1 MSFVLGN
8 RWYISVPANWRK
20 FHASTTHIHA
30 VISVQFSFSGPKK
43 EKATEWCASQCTDRH
58 RLCIIICQLI
68 SMFEKQRR
76 AQTPVM
82 LMQGHWRTQG
92 TFRMATRENNP
103 ESLLQLFCFAISMQ
117 RITCLPVQLSSH
129 ALRGSK
135 RLLSTI
141 PIKSCD
147 FAQENEVRL
156 ILGLIHKQ
164 WVMYKPEVHQYHL
177 IRICSYSDFF
187 LVAHQFQK
195 NLFF

>member
-1 MSFVLGN
+1 MM
-8 RWYISVPANWRK
+8 
-20 FHASTTHIHA
+20 
-30 VISVQFSFSGPKK
+30 
-43 EKATEWCASQCTDRH
+43 CTDRY

-92 TFRMATRENNP
+92 TFRMATGENNP
-103 ESLLQLFCFAISMQ
+103 ESPLQLFCFAISMQ

-129 ALRGSK
+129 ALRGSM

-141 PIKSCD
+141 PIKRCD

-156 ILGLIHKQ
+156 ILGFIHKQ
-164 WVMYKPEVHQYHL
+164 WVYAQTWGPSISSYQNL
-177 IRICSYSDFF
+177 YSDFF

-195 NLFF
+195 NHF

>member
-1 MSFVLGN
+1 MSCVLGN
-8 RWYISVPANWRK
+8 RWYISVPVNWRK
-20 FHASTTHIHA
+20 FHALTTHIHA
-30 VISVQFSFSGPKK
+30 VISVQFSFSAPKK

-58 RLCIIICQLI
+58 WLCIIICQLI

-129 ALRGSK
+129 ALRGS
-135 RLLSTI
+135 
-141 PIKSCD
+141 SCC
-147 FAQENEVRL
+147 Q
-156 ILGLIHKQ
+156 
-164 WVMYKPEVHQYHL
+164 QYQL
-177 IRICSYSDFF
+177 KVVTLPKKMRSD
-187 LVAHQFQK
+187 
-195 NLFF
+195 

>member
-1 MSFVLGN
+1 MQV
-8 RWYISVPANWRK
+8 
-20 FHASTTHIHA
+20 
-30 VISVQFSFSGPKK
+30 SFSAPKK
-43 EKATEWCASQCTDRH
+43 EKAPEWCASQCTDRHRH

-82 LMQGHWRTQG
+82 LMQGPWRTQG

-129 ALRGSK
+129 ALRGST

-164 WVMYKPEVHQYHL
+164 WVHVQTWASSIL
-177 IRICSYSDFF
+177 SYQNLFILRDFF
-187 LVAHQFQK
+187 LVAYHFQK
-195 NLFF
+195 NHF